1 MKRIVH
7 TVSIILAVLLA
18 AAGGY
23 YGGRRS
29 VQPMVGTTFYAVI
42 EEIRENR
49 LLVQGLEINDIN
61 GRGTFELAV
70 GDKTE
75 LIWRGVPITVKDLRV
90 GNTVSVTYIGEVLE
104 ISPAQVSD
112 VLRIQLLDD
121 ETPYESM
128 PGGQCKIQSKMASR
142 GTGHFRRRY
151 FVFYG
156 V

>member
-23 YGGRRS
+23 FGGRRS
-29 VQPMVGTTFYAVI
+29 VQPVVGTTFYAVI

-121 ETPYESM
+121 ETPY
-128 PGGQCKIQSKMASR
+128 
-142 GTGHFRRRY
+142 
-151 FVFYG
+151 
-156 V
+156 

>member
-1 MKRIVH
+1 
-7 TVSIILAVLLA
+7 
-18 AAGGY
+18 
-23 YGGRRS
+23 
-29 VQPMVGTTFYAVI
+29 MVGTTFYAVI

-112 VLRIQLLDD
+112 V
-121 ETPYESM
+121 
-128 PGGQCKIQSKMASR
+128 PGFSCWMMKRLIRVCPVDNGK
-142 GTGHFRRRY
+142 
-151 FVFYG
+151 
-156 V
+156 

>member
-29 VQPMVGTTFYAVI
+29 VPPLVGTTFYAVI

-121 ETPYESM
+121 ETPY
-128 PGGQCKIQSKMASR
+128 
-142 GTGHFRRRY
+142 
-151 FVFYG
+151 
-156 V
+156 

>member
-18 AAGGY
+18 AGGGY

-29 VQPMVGTTFYAVI
+29 VQPLVGTTFYAVI

-75 LIWRGVPITVKDLRV
+75 LIWRGVPITMMKRLIRVCPVDNVK
-90 GNTVSVTYIGEVLE
+90 
-104 ISPAQVSD
+104 
-112 VLRIQLLDD
+112 
-121 ETPYESM
+121 
-128 PGGQCKIQSKMASR
+128 KQSKMASR

>member
-7 TVSIILAVLLA
+7 TVSIILAGTSKERDHPFQQLQCVA

-29 VQPMVGTTFYAVI
+29 VQPLVGTTFYAVI

-121 ETPYESM
+121 ETPY
-128 PGGQCKIQSKMASR
+128 
-142 GTGHFRRRY
+142 
-151 FVFYG
+151 
-156 V
+156 

>member
-29 VQPMVGTTFYAVI
+29 VQPLVGTTFYAVI

-61 GRGTFELAV
+61 GLAV

-75 LIWRGVPITVKDLRV
+75 LIWRGVPITLKDLRA
-90 GNTVSVTYIGEVLE
+90 GNTVSVTYTGEVLE

-121 ETPYESM
+121 ETPY
-128 PGGQCKIQSKMASR
+128 
-142 GTGHFRRRY
+142 
-151 FVFYG
+151 
-156 V
+156 

>member
-1 MKRIVH
+1 MNKNEAKGVEYETDCTYCKH
-7 TVSIILAVLLA
+7 YTGCSVSR
-18 AAGGY
+18 
-23 YGGRRS
+23 GRRS
-29 VQPMVGTTFYAVI
+29 VQPLVGTTFYAVI

-121 ETPYESM
+121 ETPY
-128 PGGQCKIQSKMASR
+128 
-142 GTGHFRRRY
+142 
-151 FVFYG
+151 
-156 V
+156 

>member
-29 VQPMVGTTFYAVI
+29 VQPLVGTTFYAVI

-121 ETPYESM
+121 GLFATPFPAPLTIE
-128 PGGQCKIQSKMASR
+128 R
-142 GTGHFRRRY
+142 NLRLRRRRY
-151 FVFYG
+151 VQRAYQ
-156 V
+156 

>member
-1 MKRIVH
+1 MKRIIR
-7 TVSIILAVLLA
+7 TISIILAILLA

-121 ETPYESM
+121 ETPY
-128 PGGQCKIQSKMASR
+128 
-142 GTGHFRRRY
+142 
-151 FVFYG
+151 
-156 V
+156 

>member
-1 MKRIVH
+1 MNKNEAKGVEYETDCTYCKH
-7 TVSIILAVLLA
+7 YTGCSVSR
-18 AAGGY
+18 
-23 YGGRRS
+23 GRRLLWGKKER
-29 VQPMVGTTFYAVI
+29 PTTGTTFYAVI

-75 LIWRGVPITVKDLRV
+75 LIWRGVPITLKDLRA
-90 GNTVSVTYIGEVLE
+90 GNTVSVTYTGEVLE

-121 ETPYESM
+121 ETPY
-128 PGGQCKIQSKMASR
+128 
-142 GTGHFRRRY
+142 
-151 FVFYG
+151 
-156 V
+156 